1 MGGALHV
8 VHDEDDRIPGAP
20 DVEQLALLYR
30 NLVEHTPTALVMH
43 DGRDIVFTNPAAA
56 RLLGAADS
64 TELIGRTVTDFVSDN
79 DLAAMQ
85 QRLRGLRGAGDTSE
99 RAGLTLVRLDGRLI
113 EAEAV
118 AVLSVWEGH
127 PAYQVVIYDMTAQ
140 REAEKARRRAEM
152 YFTAVVEQLEEGVT
166 VIDRNGRI
174 ESVNPAAK
182 RMFGN
187 EGADLVGVSI
197 LTLPMQF
204 LDMNGQPLPLSRY
217 PVFHTIATGEPIT
230 DYIFGVDRTDGQR
243 RWISASARRL
253 IADDPDSPAVCSFN
267 DITDQRASRK
277 QLEFQATHDPLTGLA
292 NRSLVLARLAA
303 ALGTTGRRTVAAV
316 LFIDLDGFKKIN
328 DTLGHAVGDTVLQI
342 AAQRLQ
348 RGLREEDTLGR
359 IGGDEFL
366 VLLSGQ
372 VQVEDLESLVARLRR
387 TMAEPIIARGH
398 RIRVDA
404 TIGITELDDNETRS
418 PEAVLHDAD
427 LAMYRAKPAGRRD
440 SDVRSRRP
448 NTTHAS

>member
-1 MGGALHV
+1 MV
-8 VHDEDDRIPGAP
+8 QDEDGRTPGAP

-30 NLVEHTPTALVMH
+30 DLVEHSPTSLIMH
-43 DGRDIVFTNPAAA
+43 DGRYIVFTNPAAE
-56 RLLGAADS
+56 RLLGATAAD
-64 TELIGRTVTDFVSDN
+64 ELIGREVVDFVAPADIPG
-79 DLAAMQ
+79 MRR
-85 QRLRGLRGAGDTSE
+85 RLRELRQTGDTSE
-99 RAGLTLVRLDGRLI
+99 RTALTLVRDNGDRV
-113 EAEAV
+113 EVEAV
-118 AVLSVWEGH
+118 SVLTVWQGRR
-127 PAYQVVIYDMTAQ
+127 AYQVVVYDMSAQ
-140 REAEKARRRAEM
+140 RRAEAALRRAEM
-152 YFTAVVEQLEEGVT
+152 YFTAVVEQLEEGVA

-187 EGADLVGVSI
+187 EGVELAGVSI
-197 LTLPMQF
+197 LTVPMQF

-303 ALGTTGRRTVAAV
+303 ALGSTGRKPVAAV

-372 VQVEDLESLVARLRR
+372 VQPDDLDALVARLRR
-387 TMAEPIIARGH
+387 AMTEPIIARGH

-404 TIGITELDDNETRS
+404 TIGVTELHANDTRS

-427 LAMYRAKPAGRRD
+427 LAMYRSKPASRRD
-440 SDVRSRRP
+440 GDIRPRRS

>member
-1 MGGALHV
+1 M
-8 VHDEDDRIPGAP
+8 VHDDEDGRIEGPS
-20 DVEQLALLYR
+20 DVAQLALLYR
-30 NLVEHTPTALVMH
+30 DLIEHSPTALIMH
-43 DGRDIVFTNPAAA
+43 DGKRVVFANPAAA
-56 RLLGAADS
+56 RLLGATAID
-64 TELIGRTVTDFVSDN
+64 ELIGRLVTDFIDPVDIP
-79 DLAAMQ
+79 AMVK
-85 QRLRGLRGAGDTSE
+85 RLGALRDTGDTSE
-99 RAGLTLVRLDGRLI
+99 RAGVRAVRLDGGI
-113 EAEAV
+113 VDTEV
-118 AVLSVWEGH
+118 VGVLTVWQGR
-127 PAYQVVIYDMTAQ
+127 PAYQVVIYDMSAQ
-140 REAEKARRRAEM
+140 RRAEAAQRRAEM
-152 YFTAVVEQLEEGVT
+152 YFTAVVEQLEEGVC

-174 ESVNPAAK
+174 ESVNPAAT
-182 RMFGN
+182 RIFGN
-187 EGADLVGVSI
+187 EGQDLVGVSI

-217 PVFHTIATGEPIT
+217 PVFHTIATGEPIS

-243 RWISASARRL
+243 RWISVSARRL

-303 ALGTTGRRTVAAV
+303 ALGTSGEKPVAAV

-372 VQVEDLESLVARLRR
+372 VRAEDLESLVGRLRR

-404 TIGITELDDNETRS
+404 TIGITELGVAETRS

-427 LAMYRAKPAGRRD
+427 LAMYRAKPAARRESD
-440 SDVRSRRP
+440 SLSRRP